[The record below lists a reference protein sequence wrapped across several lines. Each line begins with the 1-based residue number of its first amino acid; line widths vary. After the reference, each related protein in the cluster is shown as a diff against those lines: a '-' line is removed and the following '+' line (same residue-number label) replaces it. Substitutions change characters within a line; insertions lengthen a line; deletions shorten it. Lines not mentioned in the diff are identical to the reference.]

1 VLHRAI
7 ALGVAT
13 VPCHNFPERKLTPVD
28 LAAWPILTLGRASN
42 PHNVIEA
49 WFRKHGAR
57 PRQIDVCNSLGV
69 VASLTMA
76 GLGIAML
83 PPSIFAGDQRLKT
96 LETVPRL
103 KDQEFVAVYPR
114 NTGSP
119 LISFIVDMAQTL
131 STFDA
136 PA

>member
-1 VLHRAI
+1 
-7 ALGVAT
+7 
-13 VPCHNFPERKLTPVD
+13 
-28 LAAWPILTLGRASN
+28 
-42 PHNVIEA
+42 
-49 WFRKHGAR
+49 
-57 PRQIDVCNSLGV
+57 
-69 VASLTMA
+69 MA

-103 KDQEFVAVYPR
+103 KDQEFVAAYPR
-114 NTGSP
+114 NTESP

-136 PA
+136 A